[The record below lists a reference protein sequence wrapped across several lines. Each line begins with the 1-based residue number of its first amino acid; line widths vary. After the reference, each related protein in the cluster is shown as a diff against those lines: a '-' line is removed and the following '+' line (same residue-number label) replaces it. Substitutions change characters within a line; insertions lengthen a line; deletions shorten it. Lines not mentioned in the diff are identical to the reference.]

1 MAVALLIGKHSRDPN
16 AMVESIYHGVAPGNR
31 TVTTI
36 RRPSED
42 RNRMETTRT
51 YGPALERGQGGQA
64 AVLVLGGMETSLAE
78 MEYILEAK
86 RAKTFVP
93 KRSEKEIAAMC
104 RMIAIQRNE
113 RILELRKNHTVRPK
127 KKTVQLHLPVGFKY
141 AQTGMPGLKA
151 LVKV

>member
-1 MAVALLIGKHSRDPN
+1 MAVELLIGKHSRDPN
-16 AMVESIYHGVAPGNR
+16 AMVDSIYHGVAPGNR

-51 YGPALERGQGGQA
+51 YGPALDRGQGGQA

-86 RAKTFVP
+86 RAKTFIP
-93 KRSEKEIAAMC
+93 KRSEKEIAV
-104 RMIAIQRNE
+104 QRNE
-113 RILELRKNHTVRPK
+113 RIMELRKNHTVRPK